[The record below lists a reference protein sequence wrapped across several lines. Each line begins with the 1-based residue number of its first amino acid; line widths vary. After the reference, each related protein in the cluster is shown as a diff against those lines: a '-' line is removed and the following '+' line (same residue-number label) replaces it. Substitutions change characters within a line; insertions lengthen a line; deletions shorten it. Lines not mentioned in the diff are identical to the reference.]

1 MNKPSINIQDGFL
14 FQSLKDGRPMSIE
27 LVTGKHLKGK
37 IRRFDRFAVV
47 GDQAGLGPPR
57 RGQRTSQ
64 PILQGRDALVLV
76 GPG

>member
-27 LVTGKHLKGK
+27 LVTGKHLEGK

-47 GDQAGLGPPR
+47 VEIAGREAMVYKPAIATIAHSGE
-57 RGQRTSQ
+57 G
-64 PILQGRDALVLV
+64 
-76 GPG
+76 